1 MAKRKVLDKVKA
13 REKRD
18 QLLASAA
25 SAQLSLTDGVRT
37 MREIAGMTQEEFA
50 RHRGV
55 SARAVKALELG
66 QGNPTVALLNR
77 IGEFFGLEV
86 AFVPKRPPPEPDG
99 VGHRVHTTEAVA
111 FPSSDSQLASILRPL
126 ESDADF
132 LDRLKKLVEHES
144 RAMLDPGMQD
154 VWTRAAERPDPFDLL
169 QQQVKEMERLNSQL
183 ENLGSL
189 NARLEGI
196 ERLAA
201 ELEQFRTLKG
211 S

>member
-1 MAKRKVLDKVKA
+1 MAKRKVLDKAKA

-25 SAQLSLTDGVRT
+25 AARLSLTDGVRT

-55 SARAVKALELG
+55 SARAIKALELG

-77 IGEFFGLEV
+77 VGEFFGLEV

-99 VGHRVHTTEAVA
+99 VGHRVHTTETA
-111 FPSSDSQLASILRPL
+111 FAATDSQLVNI
-126 ESDADF
+126 
-132 LDRLKKLVEHES
+132 
-144 RAMLDPGMQD
+144 
-154 VWTRAAERPDPFDLL
+154 DLL
-169 QQQVKEMERLNSQL
+169 QQQVKEMARLNSQL

-196 ERLAA
+196 ERLAT
-201 ELEQFRTLKG
+201 ELEQLRTSKG

>member
-1 MAKRKVLDKVKA
+1 MAAKA
-13 REKRD
+13 AGAE
-18 QLLASAA
+18 
-25 SAQLSLTDGVRT
+25 LSLTVGVRE
-37 MREIAGMTQEEFA
+37 MRAISGMTQEEFA

-86 AFVPKRPPPEPDG
+86 AFVPKRPPSEPEG
-99 VGHRVHTTEAVA
+99 VGHRVHTTEVVA
-111 FPSSDSQLASILRPL
+111 FPSNDSRLASILKPL
-126 ESDADF
+126 ETDADF
-132 LDRLKKLVEHES
+132 LERLKKLVEHQS
-144 RAMLDPGMQD
+144 RAMPEPGMQD
-154 VWTRAAERPDPFDLL
+154 LWTRAAERPDPFDLL
-169 QQQVKEMERLNSQL
+169 QQQVKEMERLNKQL

-189 NARLEGI
+189 NARLEGV

-211 S
+211 R

>member
-1 MAKRKVLDKVKA
+1 MAKRKVLDKAKA

-18 QLLASAA
+18 HLLASAA
-25 SAQLSLTDGVRT
+25 AAQLSLTDGVRT

-86 AFVPKRPPPEPDG
+86 AFVPKRPPPEPDS
-99 VGHRVHTTEAVA
+99 VGHRVRTTELVA
-111 FPSSDSQLASILRPL
+111 FPSTDSQLASILRPL
-126 ESDADF
+126 ETDADF
-132 LDRLKKLVEHES
+132 LERLKKLVEHQS
-144 RAMLDPGMQD
+144 RAMPEPGLQD
-154 VWTRAAERPDPFDLL
+154 LWTRAAERPDPFELL
-169 QQQVKEMERLNSQL
+169 QQQVKEMERLNNQL

-201 ELEQFRTLKG
+201 ELEQLRTLKG

>member
-99 VGHRVHTTEAVA
+99 VGHRVHTTELVA
-111 FPSSDSQLASILRPL
+111 FPSSDSHLANILRPL
-126 ESDADF
+126 ETDADY
-132 LDRLKKLVEHES
+132 LERLKELVEHQS
-144 RAMLDPGMQD
+144 RVMTEPGLQELSK
-154 VWTRAAERPDPFDLL
+154 RATERPDPYDLL
-169 QQQVKEMERLNSQL
+169 QQQVKEMERLNNRL
-183 ENLGSL
+183 LDLNSL
-189 NARLEGI
+189 NARLEGV

-201 ELEQFRTLKG
+201 ELEKFRTLKG